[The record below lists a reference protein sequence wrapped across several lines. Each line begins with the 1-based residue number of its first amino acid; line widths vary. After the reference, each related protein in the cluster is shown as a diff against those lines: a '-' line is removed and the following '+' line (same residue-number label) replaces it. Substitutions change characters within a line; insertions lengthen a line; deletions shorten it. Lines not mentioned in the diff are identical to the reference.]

1 MLFSRKSFI
10 IDVSQV
16 PKYIYCITHPALTCS
31 KVTIEALEQ
40 AKLTVK
46 TPERCQ

>member
-1 MLFSRKSFI
+1 MLISRKSFI

-16 PKYIYCITHPALTCS
+16 PKYIYCITHPALT
-31 KVTIEALEQ
+31 IEALEQ